1 MRLTL
6 TKRQKETLD
15 YIDHI
20 NNTTDV
26 GSVNHHTVGPRGR
39 TVKMLD
45 MRVVRALK
53 RKGLIALVY
62 PNSEEHL
69 ESEFWPVL
77 TTAGE
82 EVMFKLFTSS
92 Y

>member
-20 NNTTDV
+20 NKTNDV
-26 GSVNHHTVGPRGR
+26 SRVNHYTVGLRGR

-45 MRVVRALK
+45 MRTVRALS
-53 RKGLIALVY
+53 RKGLITLVY
-62 PNSEEHL
+62 PNNEDGID
-69 ESEFWPVL
+69 SEFWPVL
-77 TTAGE
+77 TQAGE
-82 EVMFKLFTSS
+82 DVMFKLFTSN